1 MPNHQLSSSKTN
13 NSIETQT
20 KNNIDENVA
29 TPPPGASDPAY
40 FDKQLSILV
49 GENPQ
54 VKKPASVNYF
64 DQNTENSIVK
74 FQKEPDIE
82 EKKRIFVAEIQ
93 PSFAKLIEN
102 IIFVYKFHT
111 LGDLE
116 MLKNDC
122 LSFLFETLYKF
133 DATKGHKA
141 FSYFNVI
148 AKNWF
153 IQKVKI
159 FKKKNKSDVHFDN
172 VILNKLESDNKL
184 VHNHE
189 EVLLDV
195 EFLMLLKD
203 EVKKW
208 RSKFDKKQEK
218 MVLEA
223 VILLLN
229 NPDLISIYN
238 KKGIYLYIRE
248 ITGLN
253 TKQVVTNLS
262 KVKKKYDL
270 FKKKYQDGEI

>member
-1 MPNHQLSSSKTN
+1 MQNHQQSSS
-13 NSIETQT
+13 ET
-20 KNNIDENVA
+20 KSLE
-29 TPPPGASDPAY
+29 
-40 FDKQLSILV
+40 
-49 GENPQ
+49 
-54 VKKPASVNYF
+54 KPTSNNYF
-64 DQNTENSIVK
+64 DHRTEASIVK
-74 FQKEPDIE
+74 FQTEPDLE
-82 EKKRIFVAEIQ
+82 QKKRIFVEEIQ
-93 PSFAKLIEN
+93 PSFLKLIEN

-111 LGDLE
+111 LGDLDI
-116 MLKNDC
+116 LKNDC

-133 DATKGHKA
+133 DVSKGSKA

-159 FKKKNKSDVHFDN
+159 YKKKNKSDVYFDKAL
-172 VILNKLESDNKL
+172 LNKLESDDKM

-189 EVLLDV
+189 ETLMDM
-195 EFLMLLKD
+195 EFLLLLKD

-208 RSKFDKKQEK
+208 RGKFEKKQEK

-262 KVKKKYDL
+262 KVKKKYEL